1 VFLYPCV
8 RHSRL
13 PSCIWSTRLCLGCS
27 TYVERPNHEEKF
39 RRQRLDYEPN
49 AIYNLSMPDQVED
62 SAPSAEAHTQPVST
76 KPATSY
82 RWVIMALA
90 FIVIVINYMDRSA
103 ISYAIGPIKAE
114 FHLRDEDFGF
124 ISSAFGIGYLVMTLG
139 GGIIVDL
146 WGARKAWT
154 WAAVAWSAVT
164 GGIAVV
170 TGFWPLFFMRTMLGV
185 TEGPC
190 FPAMTRTVTD
200 WLPMSERARS
210 TAFGLA
216 AVPLAS
222 VIGAPV
228 ISHLIVHLGWKM
240 MFVILGSL
248 GLVWAA
254 VWHYAFRDYPENSK
268 HVSPSELEFIR
279 EGRESQVG
287 KSDEEIRSHHL
298 GEGKTTW
305 RFMLLNPSL
314 MANNYAFFSFGYL
327 LFFAISWLPGFLQQ
341 TFHLQ
346 LVHAGELLMVPW
358 LTATFML
365 AGAGWISDYLWRK
378 TGSIRIARSHM
389 IWICQLLSAL
399 CFIPIVIH
407 PESLTVAMIF
417 LSLGV
422 GFGMMPNSCFYA
434 LNSDLAGDRAGTS
447 LGLMDCF
454 LAAAGILAPS
464 ITGWLVTATG
474 NFNFAFI
481 LMIAFT
487 LTSVLGI
494 IFFQHPDR
502 DMERLRAL
510 S

>member
-1 VFLYPCV
+1 MDVPP
-8 RHSRL
+8 H
-13 PSCIWSTRLCLGCS
+13 T
-27 TYVERPNHEEKF
+27 
-39 RRQRLDYEPN
+39 
-49 AIYNLSMPDQVED
+49 MPDKIENPL
-62 SAPSAEAHTQPVST
+62 PSAEAIALKPLA
-76 KPATSY
+76 KPATNY
-82 RWVIMALA
+82 RWFIMALA

-114 FHLRDEDFGF
+114 FHLKDQEFGY

-164 GGIAVV
+164 AALAMVS
-170 TGFWPLFFMRTMLGV
+170 GFWPLFFMRTMLGI

-190 FPAMTRTVTD
+190 FPAMTRVVTD

-228 ISHLIVHLGWKM
+228 ISHLIEHVGWKM

-248 GLVWAA
+248 GFVWAIA
-254 VWHYAFRDYPENSK
+254 WHLVFRDYPENSAK
-268 HVSPSELEFIR
+268 VSPSELEFIR
-279 EGRESQVG
+279 EGRESHVG
-287 KSDEEIRSHHL
+287 KSDDEIRSHHL
-298 GEGKTTW
+298 GTGKTTW

-314 MANNYAFFSFGYL
+314 MANNFAFFSFGYL
-327 LFFAISWLPGFLQQ
+327 LFFAISWLPGFLQD
-341 TFHLQ
+341 TYHLK
-346 LVHAGELLMVPW
+346 LTHAGELLVMPW
-358 LTATFML
+358 LTAAVML
-365 AGAGWISDYLWRK
+365 AGAGFISDYLWRK

-399 CFIPIVIH
+399 CFIPIVVF
-407 PESLTVAMIF
+407 PQSLTVAMVF
-417 LSLGV
+417 LSLGI
-422 GFGMMPNSCFYA
+422 GFGLMPNSAFYA

-464 ITGWLVTATG
+464 ITGTLVTATG
-474 NFNFAFI
+474 NFNSAII
-481 LMIAFT
+481 LMIGFT
-487 LTSVLGI
+487 LVSVLGI

-502 DMERLRAL
+502 DMERSAAL